1 MDSFK
6 WSDSYNLGIDL
17 IDAQHKQIVV
27 YIDML
32 NDAIINGEV
41 EKIYEVLEKMK
52 DYTMDHFAFEEQLIQ
67 KAGYVLCD
75 AHQKVHRRFEAKID
89 DFEHQIRNGADP
101 LSVARRIRNALMT
114 WLIQHI
120 KHEDTDYVP
129 VVKKYLNKE
138 TSWIGGTLKRIFGN
152 TESA

>member
-27 YIDML
+27 YIDTL
-32 NDAIINGEV
+32 NSAILNENID
-41 EKIYEVLEKMK
+41 KIYEVLDKMK
-52 DYTMDHFAFEEQLIQ
+52 DYTMDHFAFEEQLME
-67 KAGYVLCD
+67 KAGYVLSD
-75 AHQKVHRRFEAKID
+75 AHKQVHRRFEEKVA
-89 DFEHQIRNGADP
+89 DFEHQIRSGTDP
-101 LSVARRIRNALMT
+101 LSVARKIRNALMT

-138 TSWIGGTLKRIFGN
+138 TSWIGGALKKIFG
-152 TESA
+152 TENA